1 MKNEIRRGVLLQNH
15 FPAIRL
21 IANKAWPTMPQE
33 VKAYTSVDDLFQD
46 CIVELR
52 TKLSNY
58 DACRSRP
65 VTFIYLVLNSFISKQ
80 RELYVRKK
88 RRVNT
93 VSLDDAGE
101 LAAKKISNV
110 DTDEAER
117 LFLEVYHTLS
127 IRLQGKVRQWF
138 FSEVTKVCRSANT
151 QSLVVFRRIAKQH
164 GLTERH
170 CLAVMSDVGVQL
182 RIRRKICTLVR
193 RYEYDE
199 TG

>member
-1 MKNEIRRGVLLQNH
+1 MQNEIRRGVLLQNH

-33 VKAYTSVDDLFQD
+33 MKSYTSVDDLFQD

-52 TKLSNY
+52 TKLPNY

-93 VSLDDAGE
+93 VSLDDVGE
-101 LAAKKISNV
+101 LAAKKILNV
-110 DTDEAER
+110 DTNEAER

-127 IRLQGKVRQWF
+127 NRLQGEVRKWF
-138 FSEVTKVCRSANT
+138 FAKVPVVRKSANT
-151 QSLVVFRRIAKQH
+151 QTFIVFRRIAKQH

-170 CLAVMSDVGVQL
+170 CLAVMSDVRIQL
-182 RIRRKICTLVR
+182 RLRRKLCTLVR

-199 TG
+199 TR